1 VVTRLDDVVQV
12 AGAAAT
18 TEEDDMSFTLDSV
31 HFSRRTERR
40 IVTATW
46 VLAWFGL
53 VAGQLHALA
62 RHATVDGREDL
73 DSGLTRAWSVP
84 ASDALAPLLT
94 WSDPQTVYLTYG
106 KLWVPVY
113 VASALCALLVRSH
126 RRPGR
131 METWGWRVYL
141 TAAALMALS
150 VVGDYLTPWTDAS
163 FVALGM
169 PAAALTLVGGLL
181 LGIALLRA
189 GFHPR
194 VTPWVL
200 VLWLPL
206 LMGITMV
213 TSLGSAGLPAVF
225 AWAFAAG
232 RVTAREAEEVEPGV
246 EAQPAVG

>member
-1 VVTRLDDVVQV
+1 
-12 AGAAAT
+12 
-18 TEEDDMSFTLDSV
+18 MSFTLDSV
-31 HFSRRTERR
+31 HFTRRTERR

-62 RHATVDGREDL
+62 RHATVDGVGDL
-73 DSGLTRAWSVP
+73 DAPLTRAWSVP
-84 ASDALAPLLT
+84 ASDALAPLLG

-106 KLWVPVY
+106 KLWIPVY
-113 VASALCALLVRSH
+113 AASVLCALVVRSH

-131 METWGWRVYL
+131 LETWGWRVYL
-141 TAAALMALS
+141 TAATLMALS

-189 GFHPR
+189 GFRPR

-200 VLWLPL
+200 ILWLPML
-206 LMGITMV
+206 VAITSV
-213 TSLGSAGLPAVF
+213 TSLGSAGLPATF

-232 RVTAREAEEVEPGV
+232 RLVADETQETEEALGV
-246 EAQPAVG
+246 QPALG